1 MEVKKKL
8 ILITK
13 INKRNAA
20 KWKHKFGG
28 QIQKL
33 QNSGKFMT
41 TSGSGYIPSSINIT
55 PSKKLP
61 TAVTFS

>member
-20 KWKHKFGG
+20 KWKHQSGG
-28 QIQKL
+28 TLSQKDKDIL
-33 QNSGKFMT
+33 IYLNNN
-41 TSGSGYIPSSINIT
+41 Y
-55 PSKKLP
+55 
-61 TAVTFS
+61 